1 MLVLKIKFW
10 ISEFILYFISS
21 MEDLHLKMN
30 QSIETLKVEEHL
42 PMSIIAQSNPNTYL
56 SKNIFRIYQN
66 KSSVKIF
73 GFLHCSVKISTKDKI
88 KRYES

>member
-10 ISEFILYFISS
+10 ISEFILHFISS

-66 KSSVKIF
+66 KSSVKI
-73 GFLHCSVKISTKDKI
+73 STKDKV

>member
-21 MEDLHLKMN
+21 MEDLHSKMN

-66 KSSVKIF
+66 KSSVKI
-73 GFLHCSVKISTKDKI
+73 STKDKI